1 MATCDG
7 VASTVTFCAAAKLVT
22 ITTLANT
29 AHTELTHCLTLDA
42 IKIPPKR
49 KPVVLAETFQY
60 GEF

>member
-49 KPVVLAETFQY
+49 KPVVHAC
-60 GEF
+60 